1 MTTLATLTT
10 VKPTTALR
18 AFYFSAGAACA
29 AGGYWGMR
37 RVVWASARASAAEL
51 APAQAR
57 AAAAAAAATAA
68 KDAGAQAEEPLLG
81 PRARGALG
89 ARWNA
94 FVDATLGE
102 LARALGRRGI

>member
-51 APAQAR
+51 APA
-57 AAAAAAAATAA
+57 AAAAAAKQQQQQQQQDLIT
-68 KDAGAQAEEPLLG
+68 DEPLLG
-81 PRARGALG
+81 PKARGALG

-94 FVDATLGE
+94 MVDATLGE